1 MALVAPVENGKI
13 VETAS
18 QTSVKNPQNQAKAG
32 WTRKHFTAPGSADEV
47 SGSSGTHI
55 QHRVH
60 IPVCTVLT
68 GRADAEYVQQHGLT
82 ESKLTGR

>member
-32 WTRKHFTAPGSADEV
+32 WTRKHFY
-47 SGSSGTHI
+47 SSW
-55 QHRVH
+55 
-60 IPVCTVLT
+60 
-68 GRADAEYVQQHGLT
+68 
-82 ESKLTGR
+82 